1 MAEAKANEVLAASV
15 SNDPNVLV
23 RQVLDAAREAH
34 ISPLGC
40 WPNTTAVPTVPA
52 R

>member
-1 MAEAKANEVLAASV
+1 LASGCSDYREFDNVRDNLVTRALKAAL
-15 SNDPNVLV
+15 
-23 RQVLDAAREAH
+23 AREAH

-40 WPNTTAVPTVPA
+40 WPNTAVVPTVPA